1 MNIQTLQ
8 NRPQHRPS
16 QNKHPTHA
24 YRGRHT
30 QQPHHTH
37 PSPIHSFV
45 QLRCILFRLLGTIN
59 INAGLN
65 RHSSAPN
72 FIQSIHHQQYQ
83 YKEQC
88 ILGIIMRLGKYP
100 RPQCNHQNRHYRA
113 PSQLRFLGT
122 IQQTKIYRGTQ
133 PHRLYHPPTVIPQS
147 QQIQSPQPK
156 DKKSPQQS
164 PTQQQLHPHRL
175 GKNHLLGQITHT
187 LPNRTE
193 KLMLL
198 YLIKPHPPAQ
208 KSVVLHPNRALG
220 NLIQMHPIIVERE
233 KPPNRIKQ
241 KEPDPW
247 PSSFQNAIFPALD
260 HAVNIIQINSML
272 QPQRMPQQEYKRKS
286 NCDRPPCCLHEKP

>member
-1 MNIQTLQ
+1 
-8 NRPQHRPS
+8 
-16 QNKHPTHA
+16 
-24 YRGRHT
+24 
-30 QQPHHTH
+30 
-37 PSPIHSFV
+37 
-45 QLRCILFRLLGTIN
+45 
-59 INAGLN
+59 
-65 RHSSAPN
+65 
-72 FIQSIHHQQYQ
+72 
-83 YKEQC
+83 
-88 ILGIIMRLGKYP
+88 MRLGKHP
-100 RPQCNHQNRHYRA
+100 RPQCNHQHRKHRP

-122 IQQTKIYRGTQ
+122 IQQTKINRGTQ
-133 PHRLYHPPTVIPQS
+133 PSRPHHTPAVIPQS

-164 PTQQQLHPHRL
+164 PTQQQLRPHRL
-175 GKNHLLGQITHT
+175 GKYQLLGQITHA

-198 YLIKPHPPAQ
+198 YLIKPYPPAQ

-260 HAVNIIQINSML
+260 HAVNIIQINSMP

-286 NCDRPPCCLHEKP
+286 NCDRPPCCSHEKQLAKTYPNG